1 LRKAGIRNR
10 TTAIDYIGRF
20 FDFFVVGVA
29 GSVGVCVVIVES
41 GVVVVGLAIGSA
53 GSAAGVAG
61 VVVVGAGVPG
71 VVDGVAGT
79 VLVGAPGAGVV
90 VCANAAVERVKAAI
104 PVKVAIRI
112 GSGPLNQRPPNG
124 SKLTTRR
131 RSIGRSFYRAETTTG
146 LF

>member
-20 FDFFVVGVA
+20 FDFFVVCVA

-41 GVVVVGLAIGSA
+41 GVAVVGLDIGSAGVVA

-112 GSGPLNQRPPNG
+112 GSGPLNQ
-124 SKLTTRR
+124 
-131 RSIGRSFYRAETTTG
+131 
-146 LF
+146 